1 MKYLNSVFA
10 LALYLVSFN
19 CCAQSDNSV
28 KEYIQQ
34 NAVALDTNYN
44 SDDFKDL
51 LKIKQTLQGRRII
64 ALGEAT
70 HGTHDFQAIKFRIF
84 RFLVTN
90 MGYKLF
96 GIEANFAACRVVN
109 NYILNGQGDAKQAI
123 SGLRFWTWRTTDVL
137 QMVEW
142 MRQYNAGKPM
152 DQKVQFFG
160 FDMQLE
166 RYSIMQLAD
175 KLKKLDSV
183 YFKDHF
189 ALVLTM
195 EIYDD
200 DKNVFTKYSKNEID
214 SIKTLLVNIGNYV
227 NANKTTLA
235 KLYSTDE
242 IAFTER
248 DIVLLEQCLEE
259 GMAANND
266 KVSTVSQN
274 EVRDKYM
281 AENVQWIL
289 DHEGPD
295 SKMMLWAHNRH
306 IDKHGG
312 GFSNLGTHLKTGYND
327 QYYAI
332 GFDFNKGSFNAFE
345 PKSSTIKVFTVSNS
359 REGSSGDFFSRTGLP
374 VFFIDIE
381 KAVKTNSDLE
391 KFFTKNI
398 YHREVGG
405 GYDPATDENKSYF
418 NEPLYKLYN
427 GLIFVDKTTA
437 TTLFKKQ

>member
-1 MKYLNSVFA
+1 
-10 LALYLVSFN
+10 
-19 CCAQSDNSV
+19 
-28 KEYIQQ
+28 
-34 NAVALDTNYN
+34 
-44 SDDFKDL
+44 
-51 LKIKQTLQGRRII
+51 
-64 ALGEAT
+64 
-70 HGTHDFQAIKFRIF
+70 
-84 RFLVTN
+84 
-90 MGYKLF
+90 
-96 GIEANFAACRVVN
+96 
-109 NYILNGQGDAKQAI
+109 
-123 SGLRFWTWRTTDVL
+123 
-137 QMVEW
+137 
-142 MRQYNAGKPM
+142 M

-312 GFSNLGTHLKTGYND
+312 GFSSLGAYLKTAYND

-405 GYDPATDENKSYF
+405 GYDPSTDENKSYF

-427 GLIFVDKTTA
+427 GLIFVDKTAA